1 MLINLVVLI
10 YKLANLKDKI
20 GEMTNWKDAFDFE
33 SLWPSLMMY
42 FHLNTVLLTDGKFF
56 YETIL

>member
-20 GEMTNWKDAFDFE
+20 GEMTNWKDSFDFE

-42 FHLNTVLLTDGKFF
+42 FHLNTVLLMEIFF
-56 YETIL
+56 YETII